1 MGTVAYYPGC
11 TLKDRS
17 LQLDQSARATA
28 EKLGAELVEVQP
40 WTCCGA
46 VPPSSQERVMNLVA
60 PVRILK
66 RTRDAGEAV
75 LVTICDFCYN
85 VLKRANYRMRTD
97 TVLRTRVNAYLKE
110 DEPLRDYE
118 LPPPA
123 SSDEYRGEVRVLHY
137 FEYLRDEIGYATLA
151 ERVERPLQ
159 GLRIAPY
166 YGCVMLRPKKEIEL
180 DDPENPRIMED
191 FLLALSAE
199 PVAYPYRNECCGSFL
214 SVSSSDSSAR
224 LCHEILASAQKHGA
238 EALMVSCPLCH
249 YNLEARQE
257 TIAKAFPGFEK
268 IPVFY
273 FTQLLGVALGVAPSA
288 LGFERHRVDCRP
300 VLAQKDFVA

>member
-1 MGTVAYYPGC
+1 MGSVAYYPGC

-66 RTRDAGEAV
+66 RTRDAGETI
-75 LVTICDFCYN
+75 LVTLCDFCYN

-97 TVLRTRVNAYLKE
+97 AVLCTRVNAYLKE

-118 LPPPA
+118 PPPSA
-123 SSDEYRGEVRVLHY
+123 SSAEYRGEVRVLHY
-137 FEYLRDEIGYATLA
+137 LEYLRDEIGYAALA

-238 EALMVSCPLCH
+238 QALMVSCPLCH
-249 YNLEARQE
+249 YNLEARQDE
-257 TIAKAFPGFEK
+257 IAKAFPGFEK

-273 FTQLLGVALGVAPSA
+273 FTQLLGVALGVDASA
-288 LGFERHRVDCRP
+288 LGFDRHRVDCRP